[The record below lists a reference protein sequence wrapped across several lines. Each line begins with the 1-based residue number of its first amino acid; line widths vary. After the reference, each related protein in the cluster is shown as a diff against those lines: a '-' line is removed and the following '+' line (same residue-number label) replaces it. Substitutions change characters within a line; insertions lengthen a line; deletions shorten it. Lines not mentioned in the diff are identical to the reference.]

1 MKISLGIGEGI
12 KEGVGGI
19 MVFMMMMMVIMMMMV
34 VDGREVVDGIIKG
47 RNAEPY
53 LTNHTIPYPKPHQ
66 PYHTS

>member
-1 MKISLGIGEGI
+1 
-12 KEGVGGI
+12 
-19 MVFMMMMMVIMMMMV
+19 MMAIMMMMV